1 MFFCAGN
8 VVQLGKVKNSGKKRV
23 FCGGK
28 SKNMVN
34 SVVVNV
40 EKERKKER
48 LLEGVK
54 NIANTMFW
62 KPGKMKNSAS
72 TVLLKWKR

>member
-1 MFFCAGN
+1 M
-8 VVQLGKVKNSGKKRV
+8 KNSGKKRV

-40 EKERKKER
+40 EKERKKERKKER